1 MARHS
6 QLPLRSIKRLAFR
19 SGAYGPGADEPTGLR
34 LAVEG
39 GPALVL
45 DGRQGQLVGSLA
57 RDRLCLELAP
67 EPFKELV
74 IDFQAPLDSMLD
86 SAWLGV

>member
-1 MARHS
+1 M
-6 QLPLRSIKRLAFR
+6 
-19 SGAYGPGADEPTGLR
+19 
-34 LAVEG
+34 
-39 GPALVL
+39 L

-57 RDRLCLELAP
+57 RERLCLELAP